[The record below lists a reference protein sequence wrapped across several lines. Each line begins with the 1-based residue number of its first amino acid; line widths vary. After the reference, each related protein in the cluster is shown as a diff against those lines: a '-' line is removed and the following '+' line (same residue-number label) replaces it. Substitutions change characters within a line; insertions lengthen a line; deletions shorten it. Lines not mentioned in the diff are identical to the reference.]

1 MVKLI
6 ASDMD
11 GTLLD
16 DEKQLPDDFFE
27 TLDGLLE
34 RNITFAVASGR
45 TYSALEHLFPN
56 EYVNRISYICD
67 NGACVVHNGE
77 VISSS
82 VLEKSLYDELI
93 RFAEQEDGF
102 QVVACGRKG
111 VYCKN
116 LGKAFIEDVARYYKL
131 HTIVDGFADIDD
143 EFYKLAISD
152 TKGSVVHG
160 KPLLDR
166 IFSGKINV
174 QASGEEWMDVMPCGV
189 SKGKALKLVQQ
200 ILGADRSETMAFGD
214 YFNDADMLALADLS
228 FCMENGHEEIKKL
241 CRYTAPNNNV
251 GGVTDCIKRF
261 VLN

>member
-1 MVKLI
+1 MIKLI

-16 DEKQLPDDFFE
+16 DEKRLPDDFFE

-34 RNITFAVASGR
+34 RNITFAAASGR
-45 TYSALEHLFPN
+45 TYSALEHLFPS

-67 NGACVVHNGE
+67 NGACVVHNGS
-77 VISSS
+77 VISSC

-111 VYCKN
+111 VYCKD

-131 HTIVDGFADIDD
+131 HTIVDRFSDLDD

-160 KPLLDR
+160 KPLLDK
-166 IFSGKINV
+166 IFNGKINV
-174 QASGEEWMDVMPCGV
+174 QASGEEWMDVMPCSV
-189 SKGKALKLVQQ
+189 SKGKALKSLQL
-200 ILGADRSETMAFGD
+200 ILGAASSETMAFGD
-214 YFNDADMLALADLS
+214 YFNDADMLALADWS
-228 FCMENGHEEIKKL
+228 FCMENGHNEIKKL
-241 CRYTAPNNNV
+241 CRYIAPNNNR